1 MKSLV
6 AKIEEW
12 REKKAQLARAEADKR
27 RANANKIE
35 RELYDLLKTT
45 VGEMNRQI
53 QEISPATD
61 DVKAVATVLLD
72 DLNREIPA
80 WSQRRRALILADRK
94 LKHPI
99 LNTPWIWQMQKY
111 LGEIMTI
118 HLPNTIETGQTYLW
132 RFFLSEIYARAPNLA
147 YGTFRSRPLPRNR
160 GSMRSQV
167 PTNTSSALA
176 PSDDATTHTSANHP
190 TLNFGSDWEWQDSDA
205 DTLYEP
211 TLSRGV

>member
-1 MKSLV
+1 MESLL
-6 AKIEEW
+6 AKIEER

-35 RELYDLLKTT
+35 REVYDLLKTT
-45 VGEMNRQI
+45 VGEMNRQS
-53 QEISPATD
+53 QEISPATH

-72 DLNREIPA
+72 DLNREISA

-132 RFFLSEIYARAPNLA
+132 RFFISAIYARSPNLA
-147 YGTFRSRPLPRNR
+147 YETFRSRPLPRNR

-167 PTNTSSALA
+167 TTNTSSALA

-190 TLNFGSDWEWQDSDA
+190 TLNFGSDWERQDSDA
-205 DTLYEP
+205 DTLHER
-211 TLSRGV
+211 TLSPGV